1 MNNRPVILP
10 TIVATPHVTTTIH
23 IYPHVNGKA
32 SVVIVTGDISD
43 GEQETYYKGNDEGL
57 LITAFKDA
65 RRDYPEATVVWDGWE
80 GWSLRAFENHV
91 ASNLCLNAEELVY
104 FEGDSGIPVHELIV
118 R

>member
-1 MNNRPVILP
+1 MKKLLGSLP
-10 TIVATPHVTTTIH
+10 AIVVTPHVTIQVLPCVNAKARVDIIH
-23 IYPHVNGKA
+23 
-32 SVVIVTGDISD
+32 GDISD
-43 GEQETYYKGNDEGL
+43 GEQETLYKGNDEGL

-65 RRDYPEATVVWDGWE
+65 RRLYPNAKVVWVGWE
-80 GWSLRAFENHV
+80 GYSLLAFENHV